1 MDTKIYKKNPVNLDW
16 IQSMKINPNLF
27 MVYTTITFLGANSNQ

>member
-16 IQSMKINPNLF
+16 IQSIKIINQSLEA
-27 MVYTTITFLGANSNQ
+27 LSGAE

>member
-16 IQSMKINPNLF
+16 IQYMKIKNQSLEA
-27 MVYTTITFLGANSNQ
+27 LSGAE

>member
-16 IQSMKINPNLF
+16 IQYAKIKNKSLEA
-27 MVYTTITFLGANSNQ
+27 LSGAE

>member
-16 IQSMKINPNLF
+16 IQSMKNK
-27 MVYTTITFLGANSNQ
+27 NQSLEAL

>member
-16 IQSMKINPNLF
+16 IQSTKIK
-27 MVYTTITFLGANSNQ
+27 NQSLEALSRAE